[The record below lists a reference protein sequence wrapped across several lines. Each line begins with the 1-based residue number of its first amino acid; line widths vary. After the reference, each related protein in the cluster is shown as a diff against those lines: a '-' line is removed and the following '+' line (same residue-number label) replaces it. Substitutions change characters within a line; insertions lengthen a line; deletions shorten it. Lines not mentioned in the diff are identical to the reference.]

1 MHATD
6 RHGRTLFL
14 TQFSILVAIEAIV
27 AFTPLGSL
35 PIGPL
40 VATLAHIPVIIAAI
54 SLGTGAGA
62 MMGFIAGLFSF
73 IVWTFMPPNPALAF
87 VFTPFYSFGEF
98 HGNFW
103 SLLISFV
110 PRILIG
116 VFAGLTYRGM
126 EKICKSSAVNM
137 GLAAVAGTLANT
149 ILVLGGI
156 YVAFGASYA
165 AANGIAYELLLG
177 AIGTVILTNGILEI
191 VLAILASVAVCTA
204 LKKVLHRG

>member
-1 MHATD
+1 
-6 RHGRTLFL
+6 
-14 TQFSILVAIEAIV
+14 
-27 AFTPLGSL
+27 
-35 PIGPL
+35 
-40 VATLAHIPVIIAAI
+40 
-54 SLGTGAGA
+54 
-62 MMGFIAGLFSF
+62 
-73 IVWTFMPPNPALAF
+73 
-87 VFTPFYSFGEF
+87 
-98 HGNFW
+98 
-103 SLLISFV
+103 
-110 PRILIG
+110 
-116 VFAGLTYRGM
+116 M